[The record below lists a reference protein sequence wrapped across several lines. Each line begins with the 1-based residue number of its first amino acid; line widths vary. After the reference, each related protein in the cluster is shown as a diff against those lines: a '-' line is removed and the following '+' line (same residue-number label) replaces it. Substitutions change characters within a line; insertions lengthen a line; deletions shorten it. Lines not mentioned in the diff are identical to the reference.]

1 MINWIKYLQA
11 SPLFEGLTEDELNP
25 IIKMSRIQNLN
36 DKDRLFWE
44 GEEKRSF
51 YVLGKGTILIS
62 KLTEGGDESLIN
74 VLGEGEIFPHTGFFH
89 RSPYPGTATAK
100 KNVSVLTIPIE
111 GFESFIRE
119 KPEIAFKIIQVMNEK
134 IVYLQ
139 RKLNEVLSL
148 NVESRL
154 RSTFSYLNE
163 VQGNVIQLTHQELG
177 NIIGASR
184 ETVSRQLKKWEREGF
199 VEVKKDRVVIKTKFD
214 LSGY

>member
-1 MINWIKYLQA
+1 
-11 SPLFEGLTEDELNP
+11 LFEGLTEKELEP
-25 IIKMSRIQNLN
+25 IVKMSRKQSLK

-44 GEEKRSF
+44 GEEKQSF

-62 KLTEGGDESLIN
+62 KLTESGDESLIN

-89 RSPYPGTATAK
+89 KSPYPGTATAK
-100 KNVSVLTIPIE
+100 RDVTVLAIPIE
-111 GFESFIRE
+111 GFEAFIRE
-119 KPEIAFKIIQVMNEK
+119 KPELAFKIIQVMNQK

-154 RSTFSYLNE
+154 KSTFSYL
-163 VQGNVIQLTHQELG
+163 VDVHGKVIQLTHQELG

-184 ETVSRQLKKWEREGF
+184 ETVSRQLKKWEHEGF
-199 VEVKKDRVVIKTKFD
+199 VEVKKDRIIVKQSFD
-214 LSGY
+214 LSDD

>member
-1 MINWIKYLQA
+1 
-11 SPLFEGLTEDELNP
+11 
-25 IIKMSRIQNLN
+25 MSRKQFLK
-36 DKDRLFWE
+36 DKERLFWE
-44 GEEKRSF
+44 GEEKQSF

-62 KLTEGGDESLIN
+62 KLTESGDESLIN

-89 RSPYPGTATAK
+89 KSPYPGTATAK
-100 KNVSVLTIPIE
+100 KNVTVLAIPIE

-119 KPEIAFKIIQVMNEK
+119 RPELAFKIIQVMNGK

-154 RSTFSYLNE
+154 KSTFSYL
-163 VQGNVIQLTHQELG
+163 VDVHGFVIQLTHQELG

-184 ETVSRQLKKWEREGF
+184 ETVSRQLKKWENDGF
-199 VEVKKDRVVIKTKFD
+199 VEVKKDRIIVKKTFD
-214 LSGY
+214 LSEY